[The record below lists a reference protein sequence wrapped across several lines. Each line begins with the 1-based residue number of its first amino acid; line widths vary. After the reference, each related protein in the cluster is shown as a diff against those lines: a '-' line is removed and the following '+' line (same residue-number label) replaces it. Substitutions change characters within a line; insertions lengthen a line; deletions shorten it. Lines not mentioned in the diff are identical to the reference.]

1 MVVVVAVF
9 FEREIDWLKS
19 TSVCNISVLLPYV
32 GRGKHQMTIKMPF
45 GRKSKIRKVLTE
57 ADALVQVGKF
67 KEAINLL
74 QMSNRQFGS
83 PEIEILLVNL
93 RYRAFSHG
101 EYSTRLEQW
110 PPEVTDL
117 FSETIGIPEVDST
130 QFNAETLRS
139 GVFTKGSIIVRG
151 LLSHDDIE
159 MLRHGI
165 EKTYLHCDLALA
177 GSSIDA
183 TKPWYVP
190 FQPINSDAEIPREWY
205 RSGGAQLAA
214 DSPRGLFNLL
224 ECFEKNGIVDVITDY
239 LGERPALSV
248 RKTSLRQ
255 IPPNLESENGWH
267 QDGAFL
273 GAGIRTVNLWIALTD
288 CGVDAPSMDMVPR
301 RLSSIVPTG
310 TEGAP
315 FKWSISNQMLDEVCS
330 DSPFSHLHF
339 KAGDAIVFDE
349 MNLHRTSTLPTMTLP
364 RFAVEAWF
372 FAPSCYPM
380 DQLPLIV

>member
-1 MVVVVAVF
+1 
-9 FEREIDWLKS
+9 
-19 TSVCNISVLLPYV
+19 
-32 GRGKHQMTIKMPF
+32 MTIKIPF
-45 GRKSKIRKVLTE
+45 RTKSKIRKILAE
-57 ADALVQVGKF
+57 ADALVKLGKF

-74 QMSNRQFGS
+74 QISNRQFGS
-83 PEIEILLVNL
+83 PEMEILLVNL
-93 RYRAFSHG
+93 RYRAFFHS
-101 EYSTRLEQW
+101 EFLTQLKQW

-117 FSETIGIPEVDST
+117 FAESIGIPEVDST

-139 GVFTKGSIIVRG
+139 GVFKRGSIIVRG
-151 LLSHDDIE
+151 LLDQEDVELLH
-159 MLRHGI
+159 RGI
-165 EKTYLHCDLALA
+165 EQTYLHCDLALA
-177 GSSIDA
+177 GSSIDV

-190 FQPINSDAEIPREWY
+190 FQPINSDADSLIPREWY

-255 IPPNLESENGWH
+255 IPPNLNTENGWH

-310 TEGAP
+310 TDGAL
-315 FKWSISNQMLDEVCS
+315 FNWSISSQMLDEVCS
-330 DSPFSHLHF
+330 ESPFSHLHF